1 MEIQDQRF
9 IDEITFSFLLSFI
22 VIVIH
27 SINSTQPNC
36 ISNKNCGFT
45 FCIFRVILEHLVRMV
60 LPELMVPKVNKDHQE
75 KMVLQEALEMTEQMV
90 LQETQVNQ
98 LQDYQVLKVQ
108 MENPATLEQREHQ
121 VVKDQVE
128 RKDQMEIREHRESLE
143 MQESRALKVSYL
155 RVNVF

>member
-27 SINSTQPNC
+27 YINSTQPNC

-45 FCIFRVILEHLVRMV
+45 FCIFRVILEHRVRMV

-90 LQETQVNQ
+90 LREKKVLPDN
-98 LQDYQVLKVQ
+98 QVLKVQ

-121 VVKDQVE
+121 VEKDQVE

-155 RVNVF
+155 RVNV